1 MFIPVVIWRS
11 LPSINHGK
19 IAGSSSHKSFG
30 QLTPESAKR
39 FIREA
44 VDPQGQKVFQ
54 CTLCR
59 MSTKHHFSMQ
69 RHMVIKHTRP
79 SSHLCQYCQASFPN
93 KFYLIKHISDRICM
107 KDVMFDPWKWIN
119 ICKTIFLF
127 IIFKNIRYFW
137 FCVFDFIIIL
147 WFLFCF
153 VFEFYLVS
161 LFLFFEFL
169 GQEAFGLRFVRTK
182 EGGLTYQ
189 CGLCGY
195 LPNSSNKSIGYA
207 KNRVTMHIR
216 NVHSESTN
224 VVCGGCSKRFKNKE
238 SLRVHRIKYCR
249 DVDKVGSPIVAE
261 NAAQ

>member
-119 ICKTIFLF
+119 IYKTFLLI

-137 FCVFDFIIIL
+137 FGVFDFLIIL

-153 VFEFYLVS
+153 VCI
-161 LFLFFEFL
+161 LFSFPFSFLWIFRSRGFRFTFCPDKGRRIDLSMRIVRLFTQLIQQIHWICQKSSYYAHSQRPL
-169 GQEAFGLRFVRTK
+169 G
-182 EGGLTYQ
+182 
-189 CGLCGY
+189 
-195 LPNSSNKSIGYA
+195 
-207 KNRVTMHIR
+207 
-216 NVHSESTN
+216 VH
-224 VVCGGCSKRFKNKE
+224 
-238 SLRVHRIKYCR
+238 
-249 DVDKVGSPIVAE
+249 
-261 NAAQ
+261 